1 MKFIINLFNVVLFQT
16 VSLSP
21 SSDRLTSSEEI
32 HHGSGG
38 GEISLTVA
46 QACEHG
52 EHHILS
58 EHSV

>member
-1 MKFIINLFNVVLFQT
+1 MHAQIYIFWKFIENLFNVVQFQT

-21 SSDRLTSSEEI
+21 SSDRLASFEEI

-46 QACEHG
+46 
-52 EHHILS
+52 
-58 EHSV
+58 